1 MLCDATNSPKT
12 AEAIDA
18 EIISSLTR
26 HYLIAT
32 PKCGPLIAD
41 EIIEWAKGQGIAIP
55 EAWQVKPDIVNTDMQ
70 RRLTDSLAALRP

>member
-18 EIISSLTR
+18 EIISSLTW

-32 PKCGPLIAD
+32 PMCGPLIAD
-41 EIIEWAKGQGIAIP
+41 QIIEWAKGHGIAIP
-55 EAWQVKPDIVNTDMQ
+55 EA
-70 RRLTDSLAALRP
+70 